1 MAKKDAPKDVRAK
14 EFMTKSK
21 SLFKKIFHRDRI
33 DEIGVTEC
41 TEKNGAFGLS
51 GPVCTTSPTGKQ
63 KTFRYNASVKV
74 DDEGTCSLSG
84 ISVSEI

>member
-21 SLFKKIFHRDRI
+21 SLFKKFIPRDTI

-41 TEKNGAFGLS
+41 VEKNGAFELS